1 MRRLALAAAL
11 IGTMLHC
18 GAVTPAQAQYYAYTA
33 GYAACEP
40 FPPGYP
46 RGWELMVRHPCVLNY
61 GYAPYYGA
69 PGHYPT
75 ATAYPYRSSVHVG
88 YRIHR
93 RPYLRPGWWW

>member
-46 RGWELMVRHPCVLNY
+46 RGWELMVRRPCVLNY

-93 RPYLRPGWWW
+93 RPDLRPGWWW

>member
-11 IGTMLHC
+11 IGTILC
-18 GAVTPAQAQYYAYTA
+18 REAATPAQAQYYAYTA

-46 RGWELMVRHPCVLNY
+46 RGWELMVRRPCVLNY

-75 ATAYPYRSSVHVG
+75 ATAYLYRPSVHLG
-88 YRIHR
+88 YRNHR

>member
-11 IGTMLHC
+11 IATMLC
-18 GAVTPAQAQYYAYTA
+18 CEAATPAQADYY
-33 GYAACEP
+33 CEP

-46 RGWELMVRHPCVLNY
+46 RGWELMVRRPCVLYY
-61 GYAPYYGA
+61 GYAPSYGGPGYY
-69 PGHYPT
+69 PI
-75 ATAYPYRSSVHVG
+75 ATGYPYHSSVPVG

>member
-11 IGTMLHC
+11 IGTILC
-18 GAVTPAQAQYYAYTA
+18 REAATPAQAQYYAYTA

-46 RGWELMVRHPCVLNY
+46 RGWELMVRRPCVLYNDY
-61 GYAPYYGA
+61 GPYYGA
-69 PGHYPT
+69 PGYYPI
-75 ATAYPYRSSVHVG
+75 ATGYPYRSSVHVG
-88 YRIHR
+88 YRFHR

>member
-18 GAVTPAQAQYYAYTA
+18 WAATPARAEYYAYTA

-46 RGWELMVRHPCVLNY
+46 RGWELMVRRPCVLYNGY
-61 GYAPYYGA
+61 GPYYGA
-69 PGHYPT
+69 SGYPI
-75 ATAYPYRSSVHVG
+75 ATGYPYRSSVHVG
-88 YRIHR
+88 YPIHR

>member
-11 IGTMLHC
+11 IGTVLHC
-18 GAVTPAQAQYYAYTA
+18 GAATPAQAEYYAYTA

-46 RGWELMVRHPCVLNY
+46 RGWELMVRRPCVLYNGY
-61 GYAPYYGA
+61 GPYYGA
-69 PGHYPT
+69 PGYYPI
-75 ATAYPYRSSVHVG
+75 ATGYPYRSSVHVG
-88 YRIHR
+88 YPIHR

>member
-18 GAVTPAQAQYYAYTA
+18 GAATPAQAEYYAYTV

-46 RGWELMVRHPCVLNY
+46 RGWELMVRRPCVLNY

-75 ATAYPYRSSVHVG
+75 ATAYLYRPSVHLG
-88 YRIHR
+88 YRNHR